1 MWERETRLLRAFAGD
16 DDLAHAPV
24 DVVESQARHFA
35 GTQPETDKQSQDR
48 EVAAAKVLRLSQLA
62 RSSATSRALS
72 ARGRLARRQLAT
84 PGTQSAKG
92 QRRETVQMTEA
103 EEAPQPGDDVLCRP
117 DAAALALV
125 E

>member
-1 MWERETRLLRAFAGD
+1 MWERETRSLRAFAGD
-16 DDLAHAPV
+16 HELTHAPV

-48 EVAAAKVLRLSQLA
+48 EVAAAKGAPPITA
-62 RSSATSRALS
+62 RQELGDITRTECPRQAGEAP
-72 ARGRLARRQLAT
+72 ARHARNAVRQRT
-84 PGTQSAKG
+84 W
-92 QRRETVQMTEA
+92 RETVQMTEA
-103 EEAPQPGDDVLCRP
+103 EEAPQPGDDVFCRP